1 MNIPTI
7 EESLFQLNLTCSELL
22 RTNAGIELRFFSL
35 SADMFQNEI
44 KGNYTFTFPNFIDF
58 AVITNVQMLDVYG
71 NRIDVDY
78 YNDSATEVTII
89 IKNASFQSINNIIVT
104 LNWNA

>member
-44 KGNYTFTFPNFIDF
+44 KSSYTFTFPNFLDF
-58 AVITNVQMLDVYG
+58 AVISNVYLLDVYG
-71 NRIDVDY
+71 NKIVLEY
-78 YNDSATEVTII
+78 SNPSATEVIFGI
-89 IKNASFQSINNIIVT
+89 PKDNFQSINNIIVT
-104 LNWNA
+104 LDWNA

>member
-44 KGNYTFTFPNFIDF
+44 RSNYTFTFPNFIDF

-78 YNDSATEVTII
+78 SNDSATEVTII
-89 IKNASFQSINNIIVT
+89 IKNESFQSINNIIVT
-104 LNWNA
+104 LDWNA